1 MNDKQIVIIGGGLQG
16 LATAFTLLNRGE
28 DVLILE
34 RDEDVAT
41 AASFANAGMLTPS
54 QSSPWNSPNDILQ
67 ILKGIGKKDSPM
79 SLNPLTI
86 PSLFFWGMKFLI
98 NSTPTR
104 FDRITSNLFSL
115 GNFSKY
121 LTQKIREEFDISYD
135 ESLLGTLKIYRDAQN
150 FDKASELQTKMFSG
164 NKEFSVLDT
173 ESLTNLEPALKE
185 IRHDLAGGI
194 HFPNDET
201 GDAYKFCKK
210 LEELIRSNGGRILT
224 NTNINKILV
233 NKGRVNCVVTDRAIL
248 QTKRVVVCA
257 GSWSRNL
264 LKQMKL
270 NLPVRPVKGY
280 SLTYDTAG
288 LNNKPNISLVDESVH
303 TAVTPFQNR
312 IRVAGTAEFVNFDD
326 SIHPKREKYLNKM
339 LESVYPSLYKQIDK
353 TSGKIWHGF
362 RPMSA
367 DGLPFIGKT
376 KIDGLFVNC
385 GQGHLG
391 WTLAMG
397 SAELLA
403 DQIQDKDSE
412 IDINP
417 YLASRSL

>member
-1 MNDKQIVIIGGGLQG
+1 LNDKQIVIIGGGLQG

-115 GNFSKY
+115 GNYSKY
-121 LTQKIREEFDISYD
+121 LTQKIREEFDMSYD

-257 GSWSRNL
+257 GSWSRSL

-326 SIHPKREKYLNKM
+326 SIHPKREVYLNNM
-339 LESVYPSLYKQIDK
+339 LRNIFPNLYSQIDK
-353 TSGKIWHGF
+353 SEGKIWHGF

-367 DGLPFIGKT
+367 DGLPFIGRT

-397 SAELLA
+397 SAALLA
-403 DQIQDKDSE
+403 DQIQKKESD
-412 IDINP
+412 IDIHP

>member
-54 QSSPWNSPNDILQ
+54 QSSPWNSPNDIFQ

-115 GNFSKY
+115 GNYSKY
-121 LTQKIREEFDISYD
+121 LTQKTREEFDMSYD

-164 NKEFSVLDT
+164 NKEFSILDT

-185 IRHDLAGGI
+185 VRHDLAGGI

-257 GSWSRNL
+257 GSWSRSL

-270 NLPVRPVKGY
+270 NLPVRPV
-280 SLTYDTAG
+280 
-288 LNNKPNISLVDESVH
+288 
-303 TAVTPFQNR
+303 
-312 IRVAGTAEFVNFDD
+312 RV
-326 SIHPKREKYLNKM
+326 I
-339 LESVYPSLYKQIDK
+339 
-353 TSGKIWHGF
+353 
-362 RPMSA
+362 
-367 DGLPFIGKT
+367 
-376 KIDGLFVNC
+376 
-385 GQGHLG
+385 
-391 WTLAMG
+391 
-397 SAELLA
+397 LLLMILL
-403 DQIQDKDSE
+403 D
-412 IDINP
+412 
-417 YLASRSL
+417 

>member
-54 QSSPWNSPNDILQ
+54 QSSPWNSPNDIFQ

-115 GNFSKY
+115 GNYSKY
-121 LTQKIREEFDISYD
+121 LTQKIREEFDMSYD

>member
-54 QSSPWNSPNDILQ
+54 QSSPWNSPNDIFQ

-135 ESLLGTLKIYRDAQN
+135 ESLLGTIKIYRDAQN